1 MEKKIEFVLGEP
13 DVRSRINGCYRKKS
27 FVQLKK
33 ELSINQGSP
42 KIEGAVTGESD
53 FMSVEV
59 Y

>member
-1 MEKKIEFVLGEP
+1 ME
-13 DVRSRINGCYRKKS
+13 
-27 FVQLKK
+27 LKK

-42 KIEGAVTGESD
+42 KIEAVTGESD